1 MVNVVSPVAK
11 VGHMGRRGA
20 NSVADD
26 FDEVC
31 AGLASRLR
39 SRFAEA
45 ETGLATLVDGV
56 SAPRAGV
63 DPAYLEY
70 LDSLKANRP
79 AVLEYAVEVIE
90 LGGRRAPEVPAPVLD
105 AARLAARAGV
115 PLDTVLRR
123 YSAGNAFC
131 TDILVEEAEAAGVSA
146 SSLRRLLHRQATLFD
161 RLLGAVSEEHA
172 DETRRRPTTAAEWR
186 HAYIEELLAGRQPNG
201 EVELDYDLDGH
212 HIGLMARGEDAHLAM
227 RRLAKGLDRRLLAD
241 RRGAPPVWACWL
253 GGRHPLG
260 AEDVMRALADI
271 PSAPV
276 VAVGEPGEGIAA
288 WRLTHRQAKAALP
301 IAERRGQPILRYADV
316 AVLASILRD
325 DLGTA
330 SLRKLYLEPLER
342 TRDGGKAGR
351 ETLRAYFATE
361 RNVSSTAAALGV
373 DRRTVTNRIRAVE
386 ELFGRPLREIATD
399 LETALRLAD

>member
-1 MVNVVSPVAK
+1 
-11 VGHMGRRGA
+11 
-20 NSVADD
+20 
-26 FDEVC
+26 
-31 AGLASRLR
+31 
-39 SRFAEA
+39 
-45 ETGLATLVDGV
+45 
-56 SAPRAGV
+56 
-63 DPAYLEY
+63 
-70 LDSLKANRP
+70 
-79 AVLEYAVEVIE
+79 VIE
-90 LGGRRAPEVPAPVLD
+90 LGERRAPEVPAPVLA

-115 PLDTVLRR
+115 PLDTILRR

-161 RLLGAVSEEHA
+161 RLLEVVSEEHA
-172 DETRRRPTTAAEWR
+172 EETRRRPATAAEWR

-212 HIGLMARGEDAHLAM
+212 HVGLMARGEDAHLAM
-227 RRLAKGLDRRLLAD
+227 RELARRLDRRLLAD
-241 RRGAPPVWACWL
+241 RRGEPPVWACWL

-260 AEDVMRALADI
+260 AEDVVRALADI
-271 PSAPV
+271 RSAPI
-276 VAVGEPGEGIAA
+276 VAVGEPGEGITD

-301 IAERRGQPILRYADV
+301 IAERRGQAILRYADV

-325 DLGTA
+325 DLGTT

-361 RNVSSTAAALGV
+361 RNISSTAAALGV

-386 ELFGRPLREIATD
+386 ELFGRPLGEFATD

>member
-1 MVNVVSPVAK
+1 MVNDVSPAAK
-11 VGHMGRRGA
+11 VSRMGRRGA
-20 NSVADD
+20 GAVAKD
-26 FDEVC
+26 FDAVC
-31 AGLASRLR
+31 AELAPRLR

-45 ETGLATLVDGV
+45 EAGLATLVDGV
-56 SAPRAGV
+56 SPPRAGV
-63 DPAYLEY
+63 DPTYLEY

-90 LGGRRAPEVPAPVLD
+90 LGERRAPEVPPPVLA

-115 PLDTVLRR
+115 PLDTILRR

-131 TDILVEEAEAAGVSA
+131 TDILVAEAEAVGVSA
-146 SSLRRLLHRQATLFD
+146 SHLRRLLHRQATLFD
-161 RLLGAVSEEHA
+161 RLLEVVSAEHA
-172 DETRRRPTTAAEWR
+172 EETRSRPTTAAQWR

-201 EVELDYDLDGH
+201 EMELDYDLDGH
-212 HIGLMARGEDAHLAM
+212 HVGLMARGEEAHLAM
-227 RRLAKGLDRRLLAD
+227 RELAKRLDRRLLAD
-241 RRGAPPVWACWL
+241 RRGEPAVWACWL
-253 GGRHPLG
+253 GGRHPLA
-260 AEDVMRALADI
+260 AEDVIRALADI

-276 VAVGEPGEGIAA
+276 VAVGEPGEGIAD
-288 WRLTHRQAKAALP
+288 WRLTHRQAKAALS
-301 IAERRGQPILRYADV
+301 IAERRGRPLLRYADV

-325 DLGTA
+325 DLGTT

-361 RNVSSTAAALGV
+361 RNISSTAAALGV

-386 ELFGRPLREIATD
+386 ELFGRPLGEIATD